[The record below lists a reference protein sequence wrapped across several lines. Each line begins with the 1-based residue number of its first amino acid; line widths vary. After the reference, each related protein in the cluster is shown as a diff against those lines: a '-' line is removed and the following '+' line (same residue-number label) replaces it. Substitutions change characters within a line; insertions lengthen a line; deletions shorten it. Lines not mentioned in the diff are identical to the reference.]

1 MPTTSPTLA
10 TPSPA
15 PLPFTPRRLNR
26 RLAVVGSVVGFHVLA
41 VWALQS
47 GLLRR
52 AVELVIPV
60 EVMAELIELPQP
72 QVEPEPPAPAPPA
85 PKPPPPKPRPA
96 PPPPRPLPVATPSP
110 APSPIQAAPPEP
122 VVPAPPAPV
131 VAAPPPPAPPA
142 PPAPPPVVQL
152 PSSSADYLSNPKPAY
167 PSLSRRLGEQGRVMV
182 RVFVETSGTPSRVE
196 LARSSGF
203 ERLDKAAMDT
213 VMRWRFAP
221 GKVGGEAKAM
231 WVNVPIN
238 WVLE

>member
-1 MPTTSPTLA
+1 MSFDTTVSA
-10 TPSPA
+10 PA
-15 PLPFTPRRLNR
+15 PSRRLNR

-72 QVEPEPPAPAPPA
+72 QVTPEPPAPAPPA

-110 APSPIQAAPPEP
+110 APAPIQAAPPEP

-131 VAAPPPPAPPA
+131 VAAPAPAPAPPA
-142 PPAPPPVVQL
+142 PPAPAPVVIP
-152 PSSSADYLSNPKPAY
+152 PSSDADYLSNPKPAY
-167 PSLSRRLGEQGRVMV
+167 PSLSKRMGEQGRVLV
-182 RVFVETSGTPSRVE
+182 RAFVDTKGMPSRVE
-196 LARSSGF
+196 VARSSGF
-203 ERLDKAAMDT
+203 ERLDKTAVDT
-213 VMRWRFAP
+213 VLRWRFVP
-221 GKVGGEAKAM
+221 GKRGGEPVAM
-231 WVNVPIN
+231 WVEVPIVFELN
-238 WVLE
+238 FSN

>member
-1 MPTTSPTLA
+1 MSFGA
-10 TPSPA
+10 PA
-15 PLPFTPRRLNR
+15 PTPALPRRLNR
-26 RLAVVGSVVGFHVLA
+26 RLAVVGSVLGFHVLA

-60 EVMAELIELPQP
+60 EVMAELIEPPQP
-72 QVEPEPPAPAPPA
+72 QVQPEPPAPAPPA

-96 PPPPRPLPVATPSP
+96 PPPPRPLPVVAPSP

-142 PPAPPPVVQL
+142 PPAPPPVTTL
-152 PSSSADYLSNPKPAY
+152 PSSNADYLSNPKPAY
-167 PSLSRRLGEQGRVMV
+167 PSLSKRMGEQGRVLV
-182 RVFVETSGTPSRVE
+182 RVFVDTSGTPSRAE

-203 ERLDKAAMDT
+203 ERLDKTAIDT
-213 VMRWRFAP
+213 VLRWRFVP
-221 GKVGGEAKAM
+221 GKRGGEAQAM
-231 WVNVPIN
+231 WVEVPI
-238 WVLE
+238 VFELK